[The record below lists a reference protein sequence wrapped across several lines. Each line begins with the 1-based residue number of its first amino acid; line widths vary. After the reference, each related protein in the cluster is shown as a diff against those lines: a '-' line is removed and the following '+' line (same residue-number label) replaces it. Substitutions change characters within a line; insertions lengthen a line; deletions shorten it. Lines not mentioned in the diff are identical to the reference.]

1 MNAYLTIDD
10 APSETLGA
18 KLDALDAYDVP
29 AVLFC
34 EGRRLDDYP
43 ALAERAVEAGYHLGN
58 HTYSHPH
65 ASDISADTFEHEL
78 TRTERRIDA
87 IYDRTGLDRPARLFR
102 FPYGDDGGD
111 RSEIFQR
118 VLREHGFRGP
128 TRGDTTEQLPR
139 FDWSWTLDIADWQT
153 DDVSELR
160 ARFETATSE
169 ANEGGN
175 EIILFHDAGNSL
187 ELFEA
192 FVGWL
197 DESEFD
203 LADLLDLVQ

>member
-1 MNAYLTIDD
+1 MNAHLTIDD

-18 KLDALDAYDVP
+18 KLDALDAHDVP

-58 HTYSHPH
+58 HTYSHPY
-65 ASDISADTFEHEL
+65 ASDISVDAFEQEL
-78 TRTERRIDA
+78 ARTDRRIEA
-87 IYDRTGLDRPARLFR
+87 VYDRTSVDRPARLFR

-111 RSEIFQR
+111 RSERFQR
-118 VLREHGFRGP
+118 VLSEYGFTGP
-128 TRGDTTEQLPR
+128 TRGDTTEPSPR
-139 FDWSWTLDIADWQT
+139 ADWSWTLDVEDWRT

-160 ARFETATSE
+160 ARFETTTGE
-169 ANEGGN
+169 ADGAD

-187 ELFEA
+187 KLFEA

-197 DESEFD
+197 DESDLD
-203 LADLLDLVQ
+203 LADPLDLVQ

>member
-1 MNAYLTIDD
+1 MHAHLTIDD
-10 APSETLGA
+10 APSETLA
-18 KLDALDAYDVP
+18 EKLDALQAHDVP

-34 EGRRLDDYP
+34 EGRRLDDHP

-65 ASDISADTFEHEL
+65 ASDVSVEAFEQGVA
-78 TRTERRIDA
+78 RTERRIEA
-87 IYDRTGLDRPARLFR
+87 VYDRAGVERPARLFR

-111 RSEIFQR
+111 RAEAFQR
-118 VLREHGFRGP
+118 VLREYGFTGP
-128 TRGDTTEQLPR
+128 NRADR
-139 FDWSWTLDIADWQT
+139 ADRARVDWSWTLDAEDWET

-160 ARFETATSE
+160 ARFGTSTSE
-169 ANEGGN
+169 ADQED
-175 EIILFHDAGNSL
+175 EIVLFHDAGNSV

-197 DESEFD
+197 DDSD
-203 LADLLDLVQ
+203 LETANPLDLLR